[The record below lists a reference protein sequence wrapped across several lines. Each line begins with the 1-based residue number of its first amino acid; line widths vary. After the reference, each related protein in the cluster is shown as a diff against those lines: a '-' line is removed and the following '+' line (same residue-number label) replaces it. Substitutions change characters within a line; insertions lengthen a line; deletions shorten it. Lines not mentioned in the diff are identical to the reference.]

1 MNSSEL
7 VDAVASATGTTK
19 AEAKKIIDA
28 TFGAIGDAVG
38 KGEEVAVNGFGK
50 FKLKLNAAREG
61 KNPRTG
67 EPLSIPASKGLGFSA
82 AKAVKDKLNG

>member
-7 VDAVASATGTTK
+7 VEAVAAATGATK
-19 AEAKKIIDA
+19 ADAKKIIDA
-28 TFGAIGDAVG
+28 TFGTIGDAVG

-50 FKLKLNAAREG
+50 FKLKLNAARDG

-67 EPLSIPASKGLGFSA
+67 EPLAIPASKGLGFSA

>member
-7 VDAVASATGTTK
+7 IDAVASATGTTK
-19 AEAKKIIDA
+19 ADAKKIIDA

-67 EPLSIPASKGLGFSA
+67 EPLSIAASKGLGFSA

>member
-7 VDAVASATGTTK
+7 IDAVASATGTTK
-19 AEAKKIIDA
+19 ADAKKIIDA
-28 TFGAIGDAVG
+28 TFGAIGDAG

-50 FKLKLNAAREG
+50 FKLKLNGAREG

-82 AKAVKDKLNG
+82 AKTVKDKLNG